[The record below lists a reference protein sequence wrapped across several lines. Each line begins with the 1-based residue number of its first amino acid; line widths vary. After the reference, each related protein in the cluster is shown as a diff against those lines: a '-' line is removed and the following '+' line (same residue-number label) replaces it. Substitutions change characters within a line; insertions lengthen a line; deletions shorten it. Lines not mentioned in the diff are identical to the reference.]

1 MKEDNKQKPVVKK
14 NIITLVIVFFV
25 GIILVGLLLINFREE
40 EIEVN
45 KIDQVIEVLENPVE
59 TKSDSIPEKVEE
71 TVIFEDK
78 SEDQSA
84 LIAVESTQ
92 DEFTDKTLPALFL
105 LKPYIPENSD
115 AKLILKSIPIPGKPI
130 IAIYRVR
137 EGDSPIEPGKID
149 PTVPVEPAP
158 VKQPVIKPEPTIAIT
173 PEPTVVPEPT
183 PVTEPDNVVTAVP
196 ADPDPITQP
205 EIVQTPTIIVEPI
218 PEPII
223 AITPELTPVLEP
235 DNVATA
241 VPAEPEIEKTPLVIV
256 EPEPIPESVPV
267 IEPDNVRA
275 PLAGAQEQTQQ
286 VPIDTAPPHIAI
298 LSPTTGTFYTK
309 KIQIE
314 GQISSSA
321 DNLNSVH
328 GVGRVTWE
336 IAGKKPQEELFFG
349 SDGVF
354 FLSFTA
360 KEYTGTLEII
370 IKAEKEGGD
379 SGEYKL
385 TLFDGNVSPELTID
399 SPVEGGSYGAAIRIS
414 GRVTD
419 PSAIDINLTGPES
432 LTYSLFSL
440 DSSSSDKQISG
451 TIPVGS
457 DGKFSAIIFSN
468 DFTGEQLV
476 TITAHGRNGKTSENS
491 VSIVESDSD
500 IPGFS
505 VVQEDGIVRLSWDS
519 LPGVEE
525 YNLFYADAGTDPAGI
540 NGNKFSDVKS
550 PLQIKNLREGFLYR
564 FQLEAVPLADG
575 STDEKNYWS
584 NIKETIL
591 LTFNTLKPVAASGYQ
606 QISLVWL
613 NIPGT
618 KKFDIL
624 RKESSTGSY
633 QILEDSFE
641 GTSYVDRDVIFGK
654 QYSYKI
660 RPSMDGGQLSS
671 SVSLES
677 LPFPEE
683 KTVVMTGYGSSG
695 LQGIEVVG
703 SYIFLANGTRG
714 IKIIDN
720 ADSLHPLEVGRYPSD
735 DAKDILIRGERAYIA
750 DGYRGIK
757 ILDINDPGNPILL
770 GSRKTTD
777 ATKLALAGD
786 TVYIADGKSGIK
798 IIDISSERRPSR
810 IGSLDTENAVD
821 IVLQDST
828 LFIADGPGGFK
839 IFDAAGSPNLKMIS
853 NFKCENAVALAV
865 KNNIAYIADGSFGVR
880 IVNISD
886 INHPVEI
893 AQIPMESITD
903 ILVNENYIFATDLV
917 QGLSIYEVSDP
928 LRPVFFDSVEME
940 DASSLTINNG
950 IIYLTDKEGFKTVES
965 FTTGRSFVIAEY
977 KTDGKAYDLT
987 YIDHTLYL
995 ADHRNGVRIV
1005 DVSNPTDSGSF
1016 FVKNKLDTSY
1026 AESVVGYGSKL
1037 LIADGE
1043 GGVAL
1048 GEITYLEDGSQ
1059 QVELQY
1065 SIDLPGITKS
1075 LVVYNDIAYIA
1086 AREEGMHIL
1095 NLETKEI
1102 DTVFT
1107 GGSVQEIAVTKD
1119 LIFVADGV
1127 KGLKI
1132 YSNIDTPQLLST
1144 VELSNTVT
1152 VAFSDGYVITGGKD
1166 GLFVIDISEPDKPV
1180 IVSSFNAGWI
1190 EDIHLEPGYIYAAA
1204 GYEGL
1209 IVLDMKNPADL
1220 VLVSACKDVYAVG
1233 VDVEKDLAF
1242 VADVDGFKV
1251 VKILIPSWLQ

>member
-1 MKEDNKQKPVVKK
+1 MQYTMRNIFRKKKFIYFGVTVLVLLCVLVSGCRAELENSSTETTVNETIQDDVVK
-14 NIITLVIVFFV
+14 
-25 GIILVGLLLINFREE
+25 EE
-40 EIEVN
+40 
-45 KIDQVIEVLENPVE
+45 L
-59 TKSDSIPEKVEE
+59 SVEE
-71 TVIFEDK
+71 PVITDTLK
-78 SEDQSA
+78 
-84 LIAVESTQ
+84 I
-92 DEFTDKTLPALFL
+92 TDKQQSFTSTL
-105 LKPYIPENSD
+105 LKPTLPVGED
-115 AKLILKSIPIPGKPI
+115 AQLILKSIQIPGKPI
-130 IAIYRVR
+130 IAIYRIKERARQSESNNV
-137 EGDSPIEPGKID
+137 D
-149 PTVPVEPAP
+149 TAVPMAPAP
-158 VKQPVIKPEPTIAIT
+158 VKQPVIKPEPTIAII
-173 PEPTVVPEPT
+173 PEPTVVPEPSPVMEPNTVSTPLVGIQTTQPVPEPELTDVPEPT
-183 PVTEPDNVVTAVP
+183 PVPEPDNVDTAVP
-196 ADPDPITQP
+196 T
-205 EIVQTPTIIVEPI
+205 
-218 PEPII
+218 
-223 AITPELTPVLEP
+223 
-235 DNVATA
+235 
-241 VPAEPEIEKTPLVIV
+241 
-256 EPEPIPESVPV
+256 EPEPVTQSEIARTPTVFDEPKPTPV
-267 IEPDNVRA
+267 A
-275 PLAGAQEQTQQ
+275 
-286 VPIDTAPPHIAI
+286 DTAPPHIAI
-298 LSPTTGTFYTK
+298 ISPTTETFYTK

-314 GQISSSA
+314 GQISSSS
-321 DNLNSVH
+321 DNLNSVS

-336 IAGKKPQEELFFG
+336 IEGKKAPEELFFG

-354 FLSFTA
+354 FLSFSA
-360 KEYTGTLEII
+360 KEYTGTLEIV
-370 IKAEKEGGD
+370 IKAEKED
-379 SGEYKL
+379 SPESEYNL
-385 TLFDGNVSPELTID
+385 TLFDGNVSPDLTIE
-399 SPVEGGSYGAAIRIS
+399 SPLEGGAYGAAIRIS

-419 PSAIDINLTGPES
+419 PSAADINLTGPAS
-432 LTYSLFSL
+432 LTYSLFSI
-440 DSSSSDKQISG
+440 DNSSGDKQISG
-451 TIPVGS
+451 IIPVGS
-457 DGKFSAIIFSN
+457 DGNFSAVIFSN

-500 IPGFS
+500 IPGFN
-505 VVQEDGIVRLSWDS
+505 VVQDDGVVRLNWDN

-540 NGNKFSDVKS
+540 NGNKFADVKS

-564 FQLEAVPLADG
+564 FQLEAVPMK
-575 STDEKNYWS
+575 TDDSMDNTYWS

-618 KKFDIL
+618 NKFDIL
-624 RKESSTGSY
+624 RKESSTGAY
-633 QILEDSFE
+633 KVLEEAFE
-641 GTSYVDRDVIFGK
+641 GTGYVDRDVVFGK
-654 QYSYKI
+654 KYSYKI
-660 RPSMDGGQLSS
+660 RPSIDGGQLSS

-695 LQGIEVVG
+695 LQDIEVVG

-714 IKIIDN
+714 IKIVDN
-720 ADSLHPLEVGRYPSD
+720 VDSMHPLEVGRYPSD

-777 ATKLALAGD
+777 ATKLTLSGD

-810 IGSLDTENAVD
+810 TGSLYTENAVD
-821 IVLQDST
+821 IILQDST

-839 IFDAAGSPNLKMIS
+839 IFDAASSPNLKMIS
-853 NFKCENAVALAV
+853 NFKCDNAVALAV
-865 KNNIAYIADGSFGVR
+865 KNNIAYIADGSIGVR

-886 INHPVEI
+886 LNNPVEI
-893 AQIPMESITD
+893 AQIPMGNITD
-903 ILVNENYIFATDLV
+903 IIINENYIFATDLV
-917 QGLSIYEVSDP
+917 LGLSIYEVSDP
-928 LRPVFFDSVEME
+928 LRPVLFDSVEME
-940 DASSLTINNG
+940 EASSLTINNG
-950 IIYLTDKEGFKTVES
+950 IVYLADKEGFKTVES

-1016 FVKNKLDTSY
+1016 FIKDKLNTSY

-1037 LIADGE
+1037 LIADGK

-1048 GEITYLEDGSQ
+1048 GEIKYSEDGSQ
-1059 QVELQY
+1059 LIELQD

-1075 LVVYNDIAYIA
+1075 LVVYNETAYIA

-1095 NLETKEI
+1095 NLDTKEI

-1107 GGSVQEIAVTKD
+1107 GGSVQEIAVTEE
-1119 LIFVADGV
+1119 LIFVADGI

-1132 YSNIDTPQLLST
+1132 YSNLDSPQLLST

-1152 VAFSDGYVITGGKD
+1152 VALSNGYVITGGKD
-1166 GLFVIDISEPDKPV
+1166 GLYVIDVSEPNNPV
-1180 IVSSFNAGWI
+1180 IVSSFNAGWV

-1209 IVLDMKNPADL
+1209 IVLDMRNPEDL
-1220 VLVSACKDVYAVG
+1220 ILVSSCKDVYAVG

-1251 VKILIPSWLQ
+1251 VKILIPSWLR